1 MMNYIRRALRRGDM
15 TLEHVPGHPDERKVG
30 LEWSDQDH
38 GIYMADQL
46 ASGAWDLG
54 RVPLSVA
61 ARVRIRKFEFEESLS
76 GILEEPYWT
85 WTLGGV
91 PLLESIQSRAAR
103 ARAARYLRNRDDLRE
118 EPGRPREWEGRT
130 ISFAAKTWGGEG
142 EPGVSSRARSVRLLF
157 DKQWDGRN
165 EGKGKGDGSPL
176 GCPLC
181 GEPDGGDH
189 WARQCGEQ
197 PLTKIRSKAEREI
210 RAAAERTKR
219 RRGTYAPSEM
229 LKRIVDWVRDNLT
242 SKDPGSFRLWCG
254 LWPGA
259 ALDRWDQDISA
270 LTGGEPRRLGGLIKR
285 MAAITT
291 RAVSDLWETRKDLTD
306 ERRGMEE
313 DRVRPDRAG
322 SRRRRRR
329 GERREPAGD
338 H

>member
-1 MMNYIRRALRRGDM
+1 M
-15 TLEHVPGHPDERKVG
+15 
-30 LEWSDQDH
+30 
-38 GIYMADQL
+38 
-46 ASGAWDLG
+46 
-54 RVPLSVA
+54 
-61 ARVRIRKFEFEESLS
+61 
-76 GILEEPYWT
+76 
-85 WTLGGV
+85 
-91 PLLESIQSRAAR
+91 
-103 ARAARYLRNRDDLRE
+103 
-118 EPGRPREWEGRT
+118 
-130 ISFAAKTWGGEG
+130 
-142 EPGVSSRARSVRLLF
+142 F

-197 PLTKIRSKAEREI
+197 PLTKIRSKEEREI
-210 RAAAERTKR
+210 RAAAERIKR
-219 RRGTYAPSEM
+219 RRGTYAPSEV

-270 LTGGEPRRLGGLIKR
+270 LTGGEPRRLGGLVKR

-291 RAVSDLWETRKDLTD
+291 RAVSDLWETRKDLAAG
-306 ERRGMEE
+306 RRGAG

-338 H
+338 RLVVPGQQDIRRYFGRIELRADPVDPGEDGPGQDLPGEVGPGLDLTGEVGPDLDLTGEVGPEDLLSLIHI